1 LGSLRT
7 SPKLIPEEWQP
18 PVLASSNPLSTRHQ
32 RFACARLSQSYLPKS
47 RSDLLD
53 RVIEVIRIAHKL
65 APTTQAWWVV
75 ERSLRGRW
83 SKVWVHGDG
92 KPFQGA
98 DRNEFRP
105 KRWVEN
111 SPLSHWLAAPIPEAP
126 AIDIKGSWID
136 VVTGELRQ
144 DPNKNATTNYS
155 RKVALDFGARRLLR
169 SIKPSRRDA
178 SVSRRSRPRCN

>member
-1 LGSLRT
+1 MVGCKSA
-7 SPKLIPEEWQP
+7 IA
-18 PVLASSNPLSTRHQ
+18 VIPLSRITFDALFHGRSGYRAQYYLSAHEGS
-32 RFACARLSQSYLPKS
+32 RFNRL
-47 RSDLLD
+47 LLD
-53 RVIEVIRIAHKL
+53 RVIEAIRIAHKR

-75 ERSLRGRW
+75 ERSLQGRW
-83 SKVWVHGDG
+83 SKVWVRGDG

-111 SPLSHWLAAPIPEAP
+111 FPLSHWLAAPIPEAP

-144 DPNKNATTNYS
+144 DPNKEERDNELFQ
-155 RKVALDFGARRLLR
+155 KGGA
-169 SIKPSRRDA
+169 
-178 SVSRRSRPRCN
+178 

>member
-1 LGSLRT
+1 MHRPSWGVTIRSLG
-7 SPKLIPEEWQP
+7 
-18 PVLASSNPLSTRHQ
+18 VH
-32 RFACARLSQSYLPKS
+32 
-47 RSDLLD
+47 DLLYFD
-53 RVIEVIRIAHKL
+53 PAF
-65 APTTQAWWVV
+65 AMWVV

-144 DPNKNATTNYS
+144 DPNKEERDYELFQ
-155 RKVALDFGARRLLR
+155 KGGA
-169 SIKPSRRDA
+169 
-178 SVSRRSRPRCN
+178 